1 MNTTTSRS
9 LQTIVFVF
17 IAVGLIALALG
28 GYLAPL
34 SRIVLNPII
43 AAQTWISQRYQAV
56 QELVNAPQ
64 DTARLRQEILQLRDE
79 NSQLQAQIIELRQQ
93 LAETS
98 VLSALVDFARA
109 NPENR
114 YQAAAVIA
122 RDPSP
127 FLNYVIINRGSDNG
141 LRRGMPVVTQQGLI
155 GRVDAVTAG
164 AARVMLITDPA
175 SSVNVRLEPGRD
187 AAVLHGQITGD
198 LSLEMI
204 PQDADVQAG
213 DLVLTSGLGGG
224 YPQNILIGQ
233 VTGVR
238 SREQDIFK
246 SASIQTMVDFDQIEI
261 VLVITNFR
269 PIDILPLLPVEEA
282 P

>member
-9 LQTIVFVF
+9 VQTIVFVL

-28 GYLAPL
+28 GYLTPL
-34 SRIVLNPII
+34 SRIVLNPILS
-43 AAQTWISQRYQAV
+43 AQTWISQRYQAV
-56 QELVNAPQ
+56 QSLVNAPQ
-64 DTARLRQEILQLRDE
+64 DTARLQQENSQLRSE
-79 NSQLQAQIIELRQQ
+79 NSQLQSQIIELRQQ

-127 FLNYVIINRGSDNG
+127 FLNYVIINRGSDDG
-141 LRRGMPVVTQQGLI
+141 IRRGMPVVTQQGLI

-164 AARVMLITDPA
+164 ASRVMLITDPA
-175 SSVNVRLEPGRD
+175 SFVNVILEPSR
-187 AAVLHGQITGD
+187 AEAVLRGQITGE

-204 PQDADVQAG
+204 PQDASVEPG

-233 VTGVR
+233 VTAVR

-246 SASIQTMVDFDQIEI
+246 SASIQTLVDFNQIAI

-269 PIDILPLLPVEEA
+269 PIDITPLLPGEVA

>member
-43 AAQTWISQRYQAV
+43 AAQTWISQRYQTV

-164 AARVMLITDPA
+164 AARVMLITDSA
-175 SSVNVRLEPGRD
+175 SSVNVHLEPGR
-187 AAVLHGQITGD
+187 AEAVLRGQITGD
-198 LSLEMI
+198 LTLEMI
-204 PQDADVQAG
+204 PQDADIQPG

-233 VTGVR
+233 ITGVR

-269 PIDILPLLPVEEA
+269 PINITPLLPVEES

>member
-9 LQTIVFVF
+9 LQTIVFVL

-34 SRIVLNPII
+34 SRIVLNPIL

-64 DTARLRQEILQLRDE
+64 DTTRLRQENVQLRVE
-79 NSQLQAQIIELRQQ
+79 NSQLQAQIIELQQQ
-93 LAETS
+93 LAETN

-127 FLNYVIINRGSDNG
+127 FLHYIIINRGSDSG
-141 LRRGMPVVTQQGLI
+141 IRRGMPVVTQQGLI

-164 AARVMLITDPA
+164 AARVMLINDPG
-175 SSVNVRLEPGRD
+175 STVNVRLEPSR
-187 AAVLHGQITGD
+187 AEAVLRGQITGD

-204 PQDADVQAG
+204 PQDANVQSG

-233 VTGVR
+233 ITGIR

-246 SASIQTMVDFDQIEI
+246 SASIQTVVDFSQIDI

-269 PIDILPLLPVEEA
+269 PIDITPLLPPAEV